1 MRGWLWPTFGG
12 KRASDRPGPAPASQK
27 RDRALEQA
35 IRRDRVELR
44 FQPQIEPA
52 TGHIA
57 GVEALARWDAVQS
70 AEELFARA
78 GAAGLSERL
87 SRYVQR
93 KALRTVGSWSG
104 PLAALK
110 LSINLLPTDL
120 DRPGYE
126 RWLLEEIAGAGI
138 RPDQVTAEIV
148 ESSLMSDSRE
158 VAGRLARLRAAGIR
172 IAIDDFGTGYSSLA
186 YLASLPL
193 DAIKIDR
200 AMIADIVG
208 GSRDRII
215 VKAMI
220 SLARE
225 LGLKV
230 IVEGVENLA
239 QLHLLEEWGC
249 DLYQGFLGAGALDEM
264 ELGRFVAAAKRSAA

>member
-1 MRGWLWPTFGG
+1 MFGG
-12 KRASDRPGPAPASQK
+12 RRASDRGVSAPAMPS
-27 RDRALEQA
+27 RDRDLANA
-35 IRRDRVELR
+35 IRRDQIELR

-52 TGHIA
+52 SGHIL
-57 GVEALARWDAVQS
+57 GVEALARW
-70 AEELFARA
+70 AEVDGAEKLFARA
-78 GAAGLSERL
+78 EAAGLDERL
-87 SRYVQR
+87 SRHVQR
-93 KALRTVGSWSG
+93 KALRSFAGWTGH
-104 PLAALK
+104 LRALR
-110 LSINLLPTDL
+110 LSINLMPRDL

-126 RWLLEEIAGAGI
+126 QWLLAEIAQAGLCPSQI
-138 RPDQVTAEIV
+138 TAEIIESHLV
-148 ESSLMSDSRE
+148 EDSLE

-193 DAIKIDR
+193 DALKIDR

-225 LGLKV
+225 LGLQV
-230 IVEGVENLA
+230 VVEGVESLA
-239 QLHLLEEWGC
+239 QLDLLKSWGC
-249 DLYQGFLGAGALDEM
+249 DLYQGFLGAAPLTET
-264 ELGRFVAAAKRSAA
+264 ELSSFVLEAHKSAA